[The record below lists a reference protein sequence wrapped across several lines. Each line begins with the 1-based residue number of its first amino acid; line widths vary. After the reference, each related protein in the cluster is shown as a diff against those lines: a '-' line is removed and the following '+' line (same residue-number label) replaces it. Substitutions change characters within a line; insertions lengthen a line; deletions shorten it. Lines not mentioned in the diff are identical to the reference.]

1 MKTLQYSQSNADRTL
16 FFKQSHSRGVTML
29 LVYVDDLII
38 TENDDTLGRLRYLL
52 SIEVAH
58 SSSRIFNSQRKY
70 ITDLLA
76 EIGKSACKPTTTPI
90 DPNHKRLAEGGVHV
104 SREMCQ
110 RLIGCLLYLTHN
122 RPDIS
127 YVVSQFIH
135 QPKETHLYAAHRA
148 LHYLRGTPDKRI
160 LFKRSGKVNVE
171 MFTNADYAESIA
183 DQKSKHLVISHLLVR
198 I

>member
-1 MKTLQYSQSNADRTL
+1 
-16 FFKQSHSRGVTML
+16 ML

-90 DPNHKRLAEGGVHV
+90 DPNHKLCLAEGGVHV
-104 SREMCQ
+104 
-110 RLIGCLLYLTHN
+110 T
-122 RPDIS
+122 
-127 YVVSQFIH
+127 
-135 QPKETHLYAAHRA
+135 HRA

-183 DQKSKHLVISHLLVR
+183 DQKSKHLVISHLLIDRHFIKEKLETNV
-198 I
+198 ICIPYISTKDQLADMLTKGVSGTQLQEILPKLKMDDIHSPA